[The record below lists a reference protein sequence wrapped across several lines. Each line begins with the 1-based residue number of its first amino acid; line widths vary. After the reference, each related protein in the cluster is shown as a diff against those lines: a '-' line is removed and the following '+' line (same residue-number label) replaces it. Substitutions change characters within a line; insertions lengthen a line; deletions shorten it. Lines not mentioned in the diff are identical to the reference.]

1 MPSEADIAAE
11 FGLGTWELEGKIAGA
26 NGTNE
31 SLTVA
36 LLTGAWG
43 GQSASGTWGIA
54 PGFWTTYGNA
64 VITLHAGNGGGEP
77 DHFSFLV
84 EPGELS
90 GTWTYQV
97 NSGTGGGFSNLRLF
111 GTGEPEVQTNLPD
124 GGTTLILLGLGVACI
139 GLVQQL
145 NSVPPGHYV
154 PRGQAGVRPW
164 VRP

>member
-84 EPGELS
+84 EPGESS

-111 GTGEPEVQTNLPD
+111 GNGEPEFQTNVSD
-124 GGTTLILLGLGVACI
+124 NGSTLILLGLGVACI
-139 GLVQQL
+139 GFLRRKI
-145 NSVPPGHYV
+145 G
-154 PRGQAGVRPW
+154 
-164 VRP
+164 